1 MPNNEEWSETLVE
14 QKVTYS
20 IEVDGQ
26 LVIIEDVPARVNVET
41 GEKHFSPETVERLQ
55 QAVWEQYRPV
65 RTIETP
71 VYEYTVFVTKR
82 DSKLNK
88 WLKWMET
95 IQSEIQKLLR
105 DTNMFWEVQDIIRE
119 NPRIQKPSAFYSY
132 LGRTYLSHALA
143 GLRRQIKPQK
153 DSISFVGLLVDIANN
168 PEELSRSYYRS
179 LCSHPDGPDIS
190 QIEMEGMEE
199 LREVGVTGNSQLKD
213 LIQKDDF
220 APYADASGEH
230 VCPQMVKDDIDKL
243 QKAAKACED
252 FADKRIAHWDKGNP
266 TVVPTFGE
274 LDDCIKLLDET
285 YVKYHLLFY
294 AEGTVTLMPTYQYE
308 WKKIFLEP
316 WLKTGFGSAK
326 GLIHIG
332 EDFDDELPDFKE
344 YME

>member
-1 MPNNEEWSETLVE
+1 MNQEF
-14 QKVTYS
+14 K
-20 IEVDGQ
+20 I
-26 LVIIEDVPARVNVET
+26 
-41 GEKHFSPETVERLQ
+41 SP
-55 QAVWEQYRPV
+55 
-65 RTIETP
+65 
-71 VYEYTVFVTKR
+71 
-82 DSKLNK
+82 KLKK
-88 WLKWMET
+88 WLKWMKAIEK
-95 IQSEIQKLLR
+95 EIYGLVV
-105 DTNMFWEVQDIIRE
+105 DANMFWEVQDIIRE
-119 NPRIQKPSAFYSY
+119 NSRIQKPSAFYRY

-153 DSISFVGLLVDIANN
+153 DSISLVGLLEDIAKN
-168 PEELSRSYYRS
+168 PEELSRNYYRS
-179 LCSHPDGPDIS
+179 LCANPDGPDVS
-190 QIEMEGMEE
+190 QIEM
-199 LREVGVTGNSQLKD
+199 
-213 LIQKDDF
+213 DDF

-294 AEGTVTLMPTYQYE
+294 AEGTVTLMPAYQYE